1 MERQESLMQK
11 ISPFLWF
18 DNQAEEA
25 AKFYAS
31 VFKNSRIGRIARY
44 GDAGPGAK
52 GSVMTVEFQLDGQ
65 DFVALNGGPKFKFTE
80 AISLS
85 VLCKTQD
92 EIDELWKKLTQGG
105 QEVQCGWLKDR
116 FGLSWQV
123 VPEVLPKMMSDPDPE
138 KTNRVMEAVLKM
150 KKFDIATLEK
160 AYSGRSAAVA
170 R

>member
-44 GDAGPGAK
+44 GDAGPGPK

-65 DFVALNGGPKFKFTE
+65 DFVALNGGPEFKFTE

-92 EIDELWKKLTQGG
+92 EIDEFWKKLTQGG

-116 FGLSWQV
+116 YGLSWQV
-123 VPEVLPKMMSDPDPE
+123 VPEVLPKMMSDPDQE

-150 KKFDIATLEK
+150 KKLDIATLEK

-170 R
+170 H